1 MDGPSHMEMVPVHG
15 PSLANSRGS
24 DTPVRIIL
32 GCLVFLF
39 VVFVILLGQD
49 S

>member
-1 MDGPSHMEMVPVHG
+1 MVYEN
-15 PSLANSRGS
+15 LILWF
-24 DTPVRIIL
+24 VRIIL